1 MSECD
6 FAALLSEC
14 RNVVLAETKTA
25 LDSVDPAQV
34 EAFVSA
40 LEKAGTIF
48 CIGVGRVELAMAAM
62 VKRLNHLG
70 FTACMVGDISEPAAT
85 EGDLLVVASGS
96 GETAIPAAIADVA
109 AKKGVPIAYI
119 GSNMNSRVARLA
131 SLKVRIPVR
140 TKLALAD
147 EIPSEQ
153 IMSSLFEQALLLFG
167 DVVALAYARK
177 TGLDLPSLWR
187 RHANLE

>member
-1 MSECD
+1 MSEHD
-6 FAALLSEC
+6 FATLLSEC
-14 RNVVLAETKTA
+14 REVVLSETRTA
-25 LDSVDPAQV
+25 LESVEPAQV

-48 CIGVGRVELAMAAM
+48 CIGVGRVGLSVSAL

-70 FTACMVGDISEPAAT
+70 FTAYMVGDLSEPAAT
-85 EGDLLVVASGS
+85 ENDLLVVASGS

-109 AKKGVPIAYI
+109 AKKKVPVAYI
-119 GSNMNSRVARLA
+119 GSNANSRVAKLA
-131 SLKVRIPVR
+131 SVMVRIPVR
-140 TKLALAD
+140 TKLALPD
-147 EIPSEQ
+147 EIPSRQ